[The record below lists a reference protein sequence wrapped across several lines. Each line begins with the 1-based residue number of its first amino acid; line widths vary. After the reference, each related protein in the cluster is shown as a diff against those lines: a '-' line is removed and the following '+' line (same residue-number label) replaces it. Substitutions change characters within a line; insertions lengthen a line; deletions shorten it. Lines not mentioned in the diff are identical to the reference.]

1 MVEPNSIDVEKSL
14 ARLEEIVSKLES
26 EEVNLERSLKLFQ
39 EGINLA
45 DQIKERLN
53 QSKLKIKEVIDK
65 SGTFQQED
73 FEI

>member
-26 EEVNLERSLKLFQ
+26 EEVNLERSLKLFE